1 MNLLN
6 LGCGSRFHKDWTNID
21 FVSRDKHVTAY
32 DLLKGIPYP
41 DNFFDVVYHS
51 HLLEHFSKTDAPG
64 FIKECY
70 RVLKPGG
77 TIRIAVPDLERI
89 VKTYLEQLELAL
101 RGNKE
106 AELNYE
112 WIMLEMYDQTVRN
125 FSGGEMG
132 KLYAQGYAPNADF
145 IYHRVGIRL
154 IKENEGEGD
163 TITNSR
169 LSISVKDAAKKLAR
183 KYSKLPTQLS
193 VKDSLLKLIL
203 GRDYRFY
210 EVGKFRLSGEVHL
223 RMYDRF
229 SLSRLLNDSNLSEIR
244 VCTPWESCI
253 PNWTSFHLDTNPDG
267 TVYKPDSVYI
277 EANK

>member
-1 MNLLN
+1 
-6 LGCGSRFHKDWTNID
+6 
-21 FVSRDKHVTAY
+21 
-32 DLLKGIPYP
+32 
-41 DNFFDVVYHS
+41 
-51 HLLEHFSKTDAPG
+51 LLEHFSKTDG
-64 FIKECY
+64 LTFIEECY
-70 RVLKPGG
+70 RILKIGG
-77 TIRIAVPDLERI
+77 IIRIAVPDLERI

-106 AELNYE
+106 AQLNYE
-112 WIMLEMYDQTVRN
+112 WMLLEMYDQTVRN

-154 IKENEGEGD
+154 TKENEREGD
-163 TITNSR
+163 TIANSR

-193 VKDSLLKLIL
+193 VKDLLLKLIL

-223 RMYDRF
+223 LMYDRF
-229 SLSRLLNDSNLSEIR
+229 SLSRLLNDCNFSEIR
-244 VCTPWESCI
+244 VCTPWESRI

-277 EANK
+277 EATK